1 MTRVGTGGKTKRKM
15 IRIIETRAKQAHT
28 NTKTNFFWIS
38 ILHLNTSLTLC
49 LMDRSVDIKIATLLR
64 NVNISRYVAY
74 RFAIV
79 NTVI

>member
-1 MTRVGTGGKTKRKM
+1 
-15 IRIIETRAKQAHT
+15 
-28 NTKTNFFWIS
+28 
-38 ILHLNTSLTLC
+38 
-49 LMDRSVDIKIATLLR
+49 MDRSVDIKIATLLR